1 MKSLFLALAFFVV
14 AATSGCANKPAAHEC
29 ASGIVCPDPLQCA
42 AVQKVCIS
50 NSCGN
55 GIVDPGELC
64 DDGNIIN
71 GDGCAADCKS
81 AEACGDG
88 VTNTD
93 AGEVCDDGNTVDGD
107 GCSAN
112 CKSNEVCGN
121 GIIDTAKGEVC
132 DDGNTH
138 AGKCTGDDH
147 ECDSTADCTAGTCV
161 PDGCSSDC
169 KSNETCGNGIKDLGE
184 VCDDAHAPGGCEDDC
199 LHGAGCGNGV
209 LDTGEQC
216 DDGNAVN
223 IDDCK
228 NDCTPNVC
236 GDGVTDSMGAHHE
249 DCDTGV
255 LGVQKETQL
264 CNLDCTTAMC
274 GDGKVNK
281 THIEMGSTIGEQCD
295 SGPPLTANADN
306 KACTSKCLINVCGDG
321 LKGPGEDCDLGA
333 ANGTSATM
341 GACDLQC
348 HVVGCGNGVV
358 DPGEQCDPH
367 NGFTTTPVT
376 TQSATC
382 DSDCTAAICGD
393 GTLNSTAGEIC
404 DDGTNNGQPCTYT
417 TTTTGLVTCMRCNAD
432 CSALNTALKAPYCGD
447 GNTDVGHEVC
457 DQGAANGTACPY
469 ATSCA
474 RCNSTCSALTTT
486 SGPSCGDGV
495 VTSADNEQCDGT
507 TIPKTCAEL
516 GYGGGVAGAKPTC
529 YSSTDPNGNACH
541 YNVTSCVPTCGNGT
555 VEAGEQC
562 DGTNLNG
569 ATCAALGYSGGTP
582 TCTLCKVTAVG
593 CTSVCGNNLAEGNE
607 QCDGTDLNGV
617 TCASLGYTHGTNP
630 GCTTGANGCK
640 FDVLA
645 CSCGDGTCGQGET
658 PANCPSDCHCGDG
671 TCSAGQGETYAT
683 CPGDCPASC
692 TDGFLNNGETGT
704 DCGGTNCD
712 ALNKTCGTGINCGVA
727 ADCTSKVCNT
737 TCQAA
742 SCTDTVKNGTETGTD
757 CGGATCD
764 GQGHTCGNGLACAG
778 NADCTSGKCTG
789 NVCQAPSCNDGV
801 KNGLETDTDC
811 GGSVCAA
818 CPATRA
824 CIAAGDCQ
832 SGVCTGNVC
841 QAASCTDLVMNGGE
855 TGVDCGGT
863 STCGLCAN
871 ATCTMNSD
879 CHSNSCGATTAGKC
893 DP

>member
-1 MKSLFLALAFFVV
+1 MKSLVLALAVFLI
-14 AATSGCANKPAAHEC
+14 AAAGGCANKPAAHEC
-29 ASGIVCPDPLQCA
+29 SSGIVCPDPLQCA
-42 AVQKVCIS
+42 AVQKICIS

-121 GIIDTAKGEVC
+121 GIVDTAKGEVC

-138 AGKCTGDDH
+138 AGKCSGDDK
-147 ECDSTADCTAGTCV
+147 ECDSTADCAFGTCV

-223 IDDCK
+223 SDDCK

-236 GDGVTDSMGAHHE
+236 GDNVVDSSGMHRHE
-249 DCDTGV
+249 DCDPGTG
-255 LGVQKETQL
+255 GVPLQTST
-264 CNLDCTTAMC
+264 CNYDCTTASC
-274 GDGKVNK
+274 GDGKVNPLVK
-281 THIEMGSTIGEQCD
+281 ATGSTVGEQCD
-295 SGPPLTANADN
+295 NGANNADAA
-306 KACTSKCLINVCGDG
+306 ACTSKCLLNVCGDG
-321 LKGPGEDCDLGA
+321 LKGPGEDCDNGA
-333 ANGTSATM
+333 NNGTSTTM
-341 GACDLQC
+341 GSCDIQC
-348 HVVGCGNGVV
+348 HVVGCGNGLV

-367 NGFTTTPVT
+367 SGFTATIASPVVP
-376 TQSATC
+376 SATC
-382 DSDCTAAICGD
+382 DSDCTAVACGD
-393 GTLNSTAGEIC
+393 GVTNTVAGEIC
-404 DDGTNNGQPCTYT
+404 DQGDVLNGQPCTYT
-417 TTTTGLVTCMRCNAD
+417 TTTDGSVTCSRCAAD
-432 CSALNTALKAPYCGD
+432 CKSQNTTQKAPYCGD
-447 GNTDVGHEVC
+447 GSTDAGHEVC

-474 RCNSTCSALTTT
+474 RCNGTCSAVTTT

-495 VTSADNEQCDGT
+495 VTAADNEQCDGA

-529 YSSTDPNGNACH
+529 YPSTDTSGNACH
-541 YNVTSCVPTCGNGT
+541 YNVTSCVPTCGNNT

-582 TCTLCKVTAVG
+582 SCTLCKLTSIG
-593 CTSVCGNNLAEGNE
+593 CTSVCGNNKAEGDE
-607 QCDGTDLNGV
+607 QCDGPDLNGV
-617 TCASLGYTHGTNP
+617 TCQSLGYSHGTNP
-630 GCTTGANGCK
+630 GCTTGAGGCK

-645 CSCGDGTCGQGET
+645 CSCGDGVCGQGET
-658 PANCPSDCHCGDG
+658 ATNCPGDCHCGDG
-671 TCSAGQGETYAT
+671 TCNAGQGETFAT

-692 TDGFLNNGETGT
+692 TDGFLNGAETGT
-704 DCGGTNCD
+704 DCGGATCD
-712 ALNKTCGTGINCGVA
+712 ALSKTCGTGIGCGVA
-727 ADCTSKVCNT
+727 ADCASKVCT
-737 TCQAA
+737 GSSCQAA
-742 SCTDTVKNGTETGTD
+742 TCTDAVKNGTETGTD

-764 GQGHTCGNGLACAG
+764 GQGKTCGTGVAC
-778 NADCTSGKCTG
+778 
-789 NVCQAPSCNDGV
+789 GV
-801 KNGLETDTDC
+801 
-811 GGSVCAA
+811 
-818 CPATRA
+818 
-824 CIAAGDCQ
+824 AGDCT
-832 SGVCTGNVC
+832 SGVCTGHVC
-841 QAASCTDLVMNGGE
+841 QAASCADGVQNGGE
-855 TGVDCGGT
+855 SAVDCGGT
-863 STCGLCAN
+863 SSCGSCAG
-871 ATCTMNSD
+871 AACTMNSS
-879 CHSNSCGATTAGKC
+879 CHSNSCDIANTGQC
-893 DP
+893 N